1 MRFVELRAEEGRP
14 PIRLH
19 PRLTV
24 LQGLDPV
31 ARVSF
36 VGFLHS
42 VAMGE
47 TLDWNGTLD
56 IHGIEMDLETGLATI
71 GPTAE
76 SGLILEASAL
86 LADGDGDPLS
96 SGTEA
101 AALADAASAREAL
114 EREIADLAD
123 ELSGAAQVR
132 AEMVARLDRA
142 TAALRPAACAELD
155 VRDGRR
161 RRADASTRVD
171 TGLPEDIERVRET
184 ETLIAELDEMLAS
197 LPSGD
202 RPNLAAAAASGH
214 ATDPLLMAARAAA
227 AAAAR
232 FGRSPDGSD
241 ANISSSSAI
250 NVSVSRTRSCLLYT
264 SPSPRD

>member
-76 SGLILEASAL
+76 LSLIH
-86 LADGDGDPLS
+86 
-96 SGTEA
+96 
-101 AALADAASAREAL
+101 
-114 EREIADLAD
+114 I
-123 ELSGAAQVR
+123 
-132 AEMVARLDRA
+132 
-142 TAALRPAACAELD
+142 
-155 VRDGRR
+155 
-161 RRADASTRVD
+161 
-171 TGLPEDIERVRET
+171 
-184 ETLIAELDEMLAS
+184 
-197 LPSGD
+197 
-202 RPNLAAAAASGH
+202 
-214 ATDPLLMAARAAA
+214 
-227 AAAAR
+227 
-232 FGRSPDGSD
+232 
-241 ANISSSSAI
+241 
-250 NVSVSRTRSCLLYT
+250 
-264 SPSPRD
+264 